1 MEKEKDLQTGEREK
15 NVIEEKTTAEY
26 LFQEVAELV
35 VNNFVATYRK
45 EGGALLMRIP
55 CGKTFK
61 IIVQDA

>member
-1 MEKEKDLQTGEREK
+1 MEKEKDLQTSEREK
-15 NVIEEKTTAEY
+15 NRIEDKSTAEY

-45 EGGALLMRIP
+45 EGCALLMRIP

>member
-1 MEKEKDLQTGEREK
+1 MEKEKDLQTSEREK
-15 NVIEEKTTAEY
+15 NRAEDKSTVEY

-45 EGGALLMRIP
+45 EGRTVLMRIP

>member
-1 MEKEKDLQTGEREK
+1 MEKEKDLQTSEREK
-15 NVIEEKTTAEY
+15 NRIEDKSTAEY

-55 CGKTFK
+55 GGKTFK